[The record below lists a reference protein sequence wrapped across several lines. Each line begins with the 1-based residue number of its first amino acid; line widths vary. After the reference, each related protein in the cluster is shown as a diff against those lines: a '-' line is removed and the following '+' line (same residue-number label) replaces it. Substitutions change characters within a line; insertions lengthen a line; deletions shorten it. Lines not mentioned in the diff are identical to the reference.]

1 MITLTNLIENSES
14 VIRTDPMQDRT
25 NGFFVACFVK
35 SIECEMEPVATISS
49 SKRSHDDIEGLA
61 THDQP
66 QSSKRKKRRKKA
78 SSVIIN

>member
-1 MITLTNLIENSES
+1 MIEDSES

-35 SIECEMEPVATISS
+35 SIEREAEPVAIISG
-49 SKRSHDDIEGLA
+49 SKRSHDHIEGLA

-78 SSVIIN
+78 SSVTIN